1 MRIVISSQIADC
13 QEELVLLL
21 ALVEKAALRNRGT
34 EDLEDE
40 CTLRTAWG
48 CHISP
53 PPLSVSSLPSHTCTL
68 MTLLCLMSERYGASL
83 PMSNHHHGAVWG
95 EVSRRPLEGLLEVWE
110 TWALLYLHL
119 RRRENF

>member
-53 PPLSVSSLPSHTCTL
+53 PIISFLSTQPHMHTYDSSLPD
-68 MTLLCLMSERYGASL
+68 E
-83 PMSNHHHGAVWG
+83 
-95 EVSRRPLEGLLEVWE
+95 
-110 TWALLYLHL
+110 
-119 RRRENF
+119 